1 MNVVTTVIK
10 SRHSIRQFKPDPVD
24 EHAIRDAIECAR
36 HAPTAMNLQP
46 WLFGVVQDK
55 KMLEAIAALTDHGK
69 FIAQAPLC
77 IAVFGEKKAKYYLE
91 DCCAATENL
100 IIALQAQG
108 IGSCWVAGDKKAY
121 AEPVRNLLNVPDKY
135 TLVSLVPAGLPADI
149 SIAQKKDLKF
159 VVFKESFRRDDS
171 WWQRTKVSV
180 HTSFSPDCAG
190 GFHLPE

>member
-1 MNVVTTVIK
+1 MNVVTTVIR

-24 EHAIRDAIECAR
+24 EHAVRDAIECAR

-121 AEPVRNLLNVPDKY
+121 AEPVRKLLNVPDEY

-149 SIAQKKDLKF
+149 AIVQKKDLKF

-171 WWQRTKVSV
+171 
-180 HTSFSPDCAG
+180 
-190 GFHLPE
+190 